1 MNFLNGIEYFFN
13 MIYFPIVV
21 IFGILANVI
30 IIVVLSRK
38 AFDKT
43 PSRSLLRILAAS
55 DLLAVLGIIPYYGS
69 AFGISL
75 NSFVYYSNFC
85 CKLAYFWLY
94 YNPAVSSWLLVMISV
109 ERFIFIRYRKV
120 TINQNRIFIT
130 CIVIFI
136 FIWNLL
142 IYTQIFAN
150 TELIEST
157 NFTLKNISINN
168 NSSLTNQ
175 SSRYFICDII
185 NPEYK
190 FILGW
195 VDMSN
200 SALFPFLINSI
211 STILLIHSIIISRR
225 KILANGNSRNN
236 SALKKDIQFSLVIV
250 TLNIAFIFLNM
261 PINIFLLN
269 GYHSNTM
276 YLFLAAIFYFQ
287 FIFNILVYI
296 FFNKIF
302 KKELLKIFTV
312 LKYLADKQ
320 TSFESK

>member
-1 MNFLNGIEYFFN
+1 MNFLDGIEYFFS

-55 DLLAVLGIIPYYGS
+55 DLSAVLGIIPYYGS
-69 AFGISL
+69 AFGISI
-75 NSFVYYSNFC
+75 NSFVYYSNLC
-85 CKLAYFWLY
+85 CKVAYFWLY
-94 YNPAVSSWLLVMISV
+94 YNPAVSSWLLVMISI
-109 ERFIFIRYRKV
+109 ERFISIRYRKV
-120 TINQNRIFIT
+120 TLYQNKIFIT
-130 CIVIFI
+130 CIVMFI
-136 FIWNLL
+136 AFWNLL

-150 TELIEST
+150 THLIDAPS
-157 NFTLKNISINN
+157 ND
-168 NSSLTNQ
+168 NSSLANQ
-175 SSRYFICDII
+175 SSSDFICDMI

-195 VDMSN
+195 VDMVN

-211 STILLIHSIIISRR
+211 STILLIESIITSRR

-250 TLNIAFIFLNM
+250 TLNIAFIFFNM

-269 GYHSNTM
+269 GYHSNSL

-302 KKELLKIFTV
+302 KKELFKIFSV
-312 LKYLADKQ
+312 FKYLTNNQ